1 MLGGERAWQ
10 GGQQAGRWRKMAW
23 EDWVLFPCAGDE
35 LSLLV
40 AAELVGGDFEC
51 PVAAGSYVQYAL
63 VPGCPPQS
71 SFPAR
76 LREYWS
82 PSARPISHFGRLLAT
97 TVCLC
102 TGRNACSIYS
112 RETDYAAYWRGRP
125 TPACNG
131 SMVSLGG
138 TRLRSYPPRIHIV
151 PLHSGVKPVW
161 HLCRDR
167 RTLQS
172 TRKRLR
178 MAGQAAAQRHQ
189 TY

>member
-1 MLGGERAWQ
+1 M
-10 GGQQAGRWRKMAW
+10 
-23 EDWVLFPCAGDE
+23 LFPCAGDE

-151 PLHSGVKPVW
+151 PLHSGVKRSGTSAVTGAPSS
-161 HLCRDR
+161 R
-167 RTLQS
+167 RERGCAWLARQPHKDTRHTELPAHTLH
-172 TRKRLR
+172 
-178 MAGQAAAQRHQ
+178 ADAQRHGNKKN
-189 TY
+189 